1 MSSIGGHTTTLLSRS
16 SLLFTM
22 LNVNKWATVPLLPEL
37 AVTVVVLFAQLR
49 LALSDSI
56 NQRPA
61 KFLCPRNSPGKST
74 RGESNSLLQ
83 GILPTQ
89 GSNAGLLYCRQNLY
103 CLSHR
108 GSPLSDLT
116 LYLLSPSIYSLKPIP
131 LIIYLL
137 NELRLD
143 IYFILYTRPNI
154 AYCMRNFTSNL
165 KTVRRE
171 VNV

>member
-37 AVTVVVLFAQLR
+37 AVMVVVLFAQLR

-83 GILPTQ
+83 RILPTQ
-89 GSNAGLLYCRQNLY
+89 GSNAGPVLQAESLLSEPPGKPSIWPNTIFTFSFNLFPKAYTFDNLSSQWIKIRHIFYPVHQAQYSLLYE
-103 CLSHR
+103 
-108 GSPLSDLT
+108 
-116 LYLLSPSIYSLKPIP
+116 KF
-131 LIIYLL
+131 
-137 NELRLD
+137 
-143 IYFILYTRPNI
+143 YF
-154 AYCMRNFTSNL
+154 
-165 KTVRRE
+165 
-171 VNV
+171 